1 MSSGTKVRN
10 WVRRGG
16 FALLLIAAALGCQDK
31 EARFARHMQRGAAY
45 LEESKPKEAVIEYR
59 NAVQIDPNNA
69 SAHYALAQ
77 AFLAARQPAKA
88 YWELHETVRLDPEN
102 HEARL
107 AYGNFLLFG
116 EDDQKERALEQADAV
131 VAAQPESWQARLLR
145 GRSLE
150 GLGRDAEAREAF
162 EAALELAP
170 EQPEVVG
177 LVGNHYLRAGDADL
191 AEAQFQKLVEIQPT
205 VRSYFALA
213 AFYARER
220 RVAEAE
226 RVYRDAL
233 GVAEPDERGLA
244 YRRLASFYYG
254 EERYD
259 EAEATLVEA
268 READGKDLEVL
279 YALARFYHARGAP
292 ERADQI
298 MEEATQADPG
308 QIQPYLAL
316 SSYRS
321 QNGDYAGAL
330 SAVELALDVDPKAEL
345 ARLRKAELLVDQSA
359 REGKPESLAQA
370 RAIVDAVIEDNPDS
384 PEAFFVRAKIEI
396 AGGELAQAETSL
408 RTVIDARPDSAQAHY
423 LLASTLRATGDRPE
437 ARVEAQRA
445 LELDASLDP
454 ARMLLAR
461 LHSELGEHQAAVD
474 EAGRVLRK
482 NPGSEPMRLLA
493 AQSLV
498 HLGDRAGA
506 RRELEVI
513 PLGDRSADVH
523 FALARL
529 DLLDGKPAFA
539 RDKLVKALEQEP
551 YHPEV
556 LAQYLNAER
565 RLGNTDAAI
574 ARIETAVAERPQD
587 GDLARL
593 YGMALLV
600 GGRGSA
606 AEDQLRRA
614 VELAPDDMASYQA
627 LASYYLATQRF
638 AEGVEAYEEAV
649 EKRPQVASLRFALGT
664 LYEVDGRRADAVIQY
679 EEALRVNPNMAVAKN
694 NLAYVLAEQEI
705 NLDRALDL
713 AREAKQALPDNPNAA
728 DTLGWVLYKKGL
740 HGAAI
745 DFFKEAE
752 ANSPIGS
759 QDLGVIRYH
768 LALAYE
774 GNGELEEARATLER
788 ALATAPQSAE
798 SDQPTWATD
807 ARSMLARLGS

>member
-1 MSSGTKVRN
+1 MGR
-10 WVRRGG
+10 WVRRACVV
-16 FALLLIAAALGCQDK
+16 ALIGAATLGCQDR
-31 EARFARHMQRGAAY
+31 ETRFARHLERGAAY
-45 LEESKPKEAVIEYR
+45 LEQGQAKEAVIEYR

-69 SAHYALAQ
+69 AAHYALAQ

-102 HEARL
+102 YEARL

-116 EDDQKERALEQADAV
+116 EDQQKEQALEQADAV
-131 VAAQPESWQARLLR
+131 ATAEPESWQAQLLR
-145 GRSLE
+145 GRALE
-150 GLGRDAEAREAF
+150 GLERDAEAREAF
-162 EAALELAP
+162 EAALQIAP

-177 LVGNHYLRAGDADL
+177 LVGNHYLRTGETEL
-191 AEAQFQKLVEIQPT
+191 AEVQFQKLIEVQPT

-220 RVAEAE
+220 RVADAE
-226 RVYRDAL
+226 RVYRDGL
-233 GVAEPDERGLA
+233 GAAEPDEKGLA

-259 EAEATLVEA
+259 DAEATLIEA
-268 READGKDLEVL
+268 REAAGDDLEVL

-292 ERADQI
+292 DRADEI
-298 MEEATQADPG
+298 MDAATQADPTR
-308 QIQPYLAL
+308 IQPYLAL

-321 QNGDYAGAL
+321 QNGDYEGAL
-330 SAVELALDVDPKAEL
+330 AAVERALDVDAKSEL
-345 ARLRKAELLVDQSA
+345 ARLRKAELLVDQGA
-359 REGKPESLAQA
+359 REGKGESLSQA
-370 RAIVDAVIEDNPDS
+370 RVIVDEVIEENPDS
-384 PEAFFVRAKIEI
+384 AEAFFVRAKLD
-396 AGGELAQAETSL
+396 LANGDLAAAETSL

-423 LLASTLRATGDRPE
+423 LLATTLRAEGDRPE

-461 LHSELGEHQAAVD
+461 LHSELGEYQAAVD
-474 EAGRVLRK
+474 EAHRLLRK
-482 NPGSEPMRLLA
+482 TPDSEAMRLLA
-493 AQSLV
+493 AQSQV
-498 HLGDRAGA
+498 HLGDRSGA
-506 RRELEVI
+506 RQELEAI
-513 PLGDRSADVH
+513 PLEERSADVH

-529 DLLDGKPAFA
+529 DLLDGKARFA
-539 RDKLVKALEQEP
+539 RDKLLKALEEQP

-556 LAQYLNAER
+556 LMQYLNAER
-565 RLGNTDAAI
+565 RLDNTDAAI
-574 ARIETAVAERPQD
+574 ERIEAAIAERPED
-587 GDLARL
+587 GALARL

-606 AEDQLRRA
+606 AEEQLRRA
-614 VELAPDDMASYQA
+614 VELAPNDMASYQA

-638 AEGVEAYEEAV
+638 AEGVEAYERAV
-649 EKRPQVASLRFALGT
+649 EQRPDVSSLHFALGT
-664 LYEVDGRRADAVIQY
+664 LYEVDGRRADAIIQY
-679 EEALRVNPNMAVAKN
+679 EEALRADPDMAVAKN

-713 AREAKQALPDNPNAA
+713 AREAKQALPDNPNTS

-752 ANSPIGS
+752 AGS
-759 QDLGVIRYH
+759 AADDTDLGVIRYH

-774 GNGELEEARATLER
+774 GNGELDQARAALQR
-788 ALATAPQSAE
+788 ALATAPPAT
-798 SDQPTWATD
+798 DAKQPTWAAD
-807 ARSMLARLGS
+807 VRSMLERLDG